1 MRQRSTLHC
10 SHISHPGNEEK
21 ETESLTVNL
30 STLTDLDYNLGSVIA
45 FPQHWQDGKSYEMPR
60 DGRPD
65 NGLMYITDCENT
77 MITDKGRIRAV
88 SGQIVYLPKGAR
100 YEAHFSTPNK
110 ACADKTVTDYLLNFL
125 AYTVDGEP
133 LLFADE
139 ITVIT
144 PRDGGRLRM
153 MLEDAARKSE
163 NAACPPSLMKAIAFE
178 IITEVSR
185 SVSLGGGRGGAGTAI
200 SAALDYVGKNCLQ
213 RDVSVAELSEMCH
226 VSTATLRRM
235 FVASVGMSPKEYV
248 NSLRLKRAVIL
259 LESGGV
265 SVAEVSRLVGF
276 EDPSYFSRFF
286 KKHTGK
292 NPTDFM

>member
-1 MRQRSTLHC
+1 M
-10 SHISHPGNEEK
+10 
-21 ETESLTVNL
+21 TVNL
-30 STLTDLDYNLGSVIA
+30 SNLTDLDYNLGSVIA
-45 FPQHWQDGKSYEMPR
+45 FPQHWQDGKSYEMPK

-77 MITDKGRIRAV
+77 MITDNGRIHAV
-88 SGQIVYLPKGAR
+88 SGQIVYLPKGAK

-110 ACADKTVTDYLLNFL
+110 TAADRSITDYLLNFL
-125 AYTVDGEP
+125 AYTPDGEP
-133 LLFADE
+133 LFFSDE

-144 PRDGGRLRM
+144 PHDGGKL
-153 MLEDAARKSE
+153 LLLFEEAAKKSE
-163 NAACPPSLMKAIAFE
+163 NAVCPPSLMKAIAYE
-178 IITEVSR
+178 IVTEVSR
-185 SVSLGGGRGGAGTAI
+185 SSGIGKGRGGTGTAI

-213 RDVSVAELSEMCH
+213 RDVSVSELSELCH

-235 FVASVGMSPKEYV
+235 FVAAVGMPPKEYV
-248 NSLRLKRAVIL
+248 SSLRLKRAIIL

-276 EDPSYFSRFF
+276 DDPSYFSRFF